1 MKIFKLLLPLLFLLA
16 LGAGGA
22 WAYFNWEVNRPAG
35 IDVKT
40 EFTIKPGESVKSI
53 ARNLEGHGIVRS
65 ATVFTLYV
73 RFQGLSTNLQA
84 GRYEILPTFSLAQI
98 ADFFQHGTF
107 DVRLTFYEGWRKE
120 QYLEYALET
129 LAVEDQEF
137 STEFN
142 AATAELEGYLFPDTY
157 LVPVNIEAGAL
168 VKILRDNFSAKYSEV
183 KTAAQK
189 TGLTQRQ
196 IVTVASLVERETADD
211 TDSLDEMR
219 TIAGIIIK
227 RWRAGWYLG
236 IDAAIQYA
244 LGKDLATGKWWK
256 LGLTRADLQI
266 DSPYNTYTRLG
277 LPPGPICNPGLDSLT
292 AVSNAKTTTPYWYYL
307 HDGDGDVHY
316 AETLEQHNQNIAKY
330 LR

>member
-16 LGAGGA
+16 LGAGGV

-35 IDVKT
+35 IDMKT

-256 LGLTRADLQI
+256 LGLTRTDLQI

>member
-1 MKIFKLLLPLLFLLA
+1 MNFFKLVLPLLFLAA
-16 LGAGGA
+16 LSAGGA
-22 WAYFNWEVNRPAG
+22 WAYFNWEVNRPSG
-35 IDVKT
+35 LEEKT
-40 EFTIKPGESVKSI
+40 EFVIKPGESVKSI
-53 ARNLEGHGIVRS
+53 SRNLEGQRIVRS
-65 ATVFTLYV
+65 ATIFTLYV
-73 RFQGLSTNLQA
+73 RLQGLSTNLQA

-137 STEFN
+137 SAQFN
-142 AATAELEGYLFPDTY
+142 AATAGLEGYLFPDTY
-157 LVPVNIEAGAL
+157 IVPVNIEANAL
-168 VKILRDNFSAKYSEV
+168 VKILRDNFSVKYDQV
-183 KTAAQK
+183 KAAAQK
-189 TGLTQRQ
+189 TGLTQKQ

-211 TDSLDEMR
+211 TDSLEEMR

-227 RWRAGWYLG
+227 RWRSGWYLG
-236 IDAAIQYA
+236 VDAAIQYA
-244 LGKDLATGKWWK
+244 LGYDAKTDRWWK

-266 DSPYNTYTRLG
+266 DSPYNTYTHLG

-292 AVSNAKTTTPYWYYL
+292 AVSNAKTTTLYWYYL
-307 HDGDGDVHY
+307 HGKDGEVRY